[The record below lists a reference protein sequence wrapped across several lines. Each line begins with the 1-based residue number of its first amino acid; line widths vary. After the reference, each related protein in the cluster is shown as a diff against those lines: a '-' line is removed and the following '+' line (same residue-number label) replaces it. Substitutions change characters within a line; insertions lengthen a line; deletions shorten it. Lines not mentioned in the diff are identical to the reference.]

1 MNHKVKFL
9 TLNFENSSILLF
21 TQENNKC
28 ETKSVDNNDSYF
40 IFLIC
45 LFIYKCSKA

>member
-1 MNHKVKFL
+1 MNHKDKFF
-9 TLNFENSSILLF
+9 TLNFENSCIMLF

-28 ETKSVDNNDSYF
+28 ETKCVDNNDIYF
-40 IFLIC
+40 ILLIY